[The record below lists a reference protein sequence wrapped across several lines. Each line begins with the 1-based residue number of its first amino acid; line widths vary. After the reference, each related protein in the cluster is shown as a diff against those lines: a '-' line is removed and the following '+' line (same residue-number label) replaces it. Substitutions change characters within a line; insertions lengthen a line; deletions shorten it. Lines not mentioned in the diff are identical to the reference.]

1 VIEGFTAMR
10 GRCKAEKCRK
20 RMEPRKMLTLDEIRA
35 GLKDRQP
42 GKVAA
47 AVGVHPTTISAIREG
62 RRSPRYAVAKAL
74 SDYLM
79 GGVVCG

>member
-1 VIEGFTAMR
+1 VIEGFTGLR
-10 GRCKAEKCRK
+10 GGCKAEKCRNGT
-20 RMEPRKMLTLDEIRA
+20 EPQKMLTLDEIRA

-62 RRSPRYAVAKAL
+62 RRSPRYEVAKAL

-79 GGVVCG
+79 GGGNAN